1 MWKKIKQNTTAII
14 GKIKSKG
21 TEEDPKYHEAMEK
34 YNELKKE
41 AKEYLDNAQAFID
54 QISKL
59 GRSFADMYK
68 NLSVAIDTIPDE
80 EAAEVNKGLNA
91 FGEPLGT
98 IEMTVSKVNEI
109 IIGPI
114 KAFQAILNEYQV
126 QIKEHEKTK
135 ILLEQNKE
143 KLANLQ
149 QKNKQPTEIQRYQE
163 KVEDKTKRVTEMEED
178 FIEKMNNHWEQKT
191 ITFHKPISELNE
203 ILFEFRNQIQQASV
217 GLQSNLGPEI
227 MEREYKAEAPPPPKK

>member
-21 TEEDPKYHEAMEK
+21 TEEDPKFHEAMEK
-34 YNELKKE
+34 YNELRKE
-41 AKEYLDNAQAFID
+41 AKEYLDNAQAFVD

-126 QIKEHEKTK
+126 QIKEHEK
-135 ILLEQNKE
+135 N
-143 KLANLQ
+143 
-149 QKNKQPTEIQRYQE
+149 
-163 KVEDKTKRVTEMEED
+163 
-178 FIEKMNNHWEQKT
+178 
-191 ITFHKPISELNE
+191 
-203 ILFEFRNQIQQASV
+203 
-217 GLQSNLGPEI
+217 GLV
-227 MEREYKAEAPPPPKK
+227 